1 MSAEPTRWY
10 TLEEYF
16 ELERRSDQ
24 RFEFVNG
31 QIFAMSG
38 AQPNHNR
45 VTRNMIRRLAN
56 QLEGKTCEVFGSDQR
71 VKVLVA
77 SPYLY
82 PDVSIACPKPE
93 FESINGLLALTNPT
107 VLVEVLSPTTRH
119 DDLKAKFIM
128 YQTIPSLLEYVVV
141 EPDKIKVVHFRK
153 QADENWEPEL
163 LESLTDILTLTSINC
178 KLSLT
183 NIYQS
188 VEFST
193 NSTE

>member
-1 MSAEPTRWY
+1 MSAEPNRWY

-16 ELERRSDQ
+16 ELERRSDV

-45 VTRNMIRRLAN
+45 VTRNIIRRVSN
-56 QLEGKTCEVFGSDQR
+56 QFEGKTCEVFGSDQR
-71 VKVLVA
+71 VKVFVA

-107 VLVEVLSPTTRH
+107 VLVEVLSPTARN
-119 DDLKAKFIM
+119 DDVKAKFIM

-141 EPDKIKVVHFRK
+141 EPDKVKVVHFQK
-153 QADENWEPEL
+153 QTDGNWEPEL
-163 LESLTDILTLTSINC
+163 LEFLTDTLTLPSIDCEVSLTDV
-178 KLSLT
+178 
-183 NIYQS
+183 YQS
-188 VEFST
+188 VEFSA
-193 NSTE
+193 NPIV